1 VDTKLTIIYEKGED
15 GFWVAS
21 IAEVPGAISQGKSK
35 EEAKDNVLDALDEL
49 MAANRDIALSER
61 PEGSETESVSR
72 SA

>member
-1 VDTKLTIIYEKGED
+1 MDTKLTIIYEKGED